1 MGAFDPDALECLAAV
16 VEEGSFERAAQRQ
29 LISQSAVSQRLLGL
43 DAQIGV
49 ALVVRS
55 RPVKLT
61 TAGQLLLKHV
71 KQLRVLRAD
80 FGRDLRTLVPGA
92 MRRAFD
98 EERIS
103 IGVNADCLATWVL
116 PALRDLAHYRLPL
129 EVIADD
135 HTLTHQWLREGLVQG
150 CVTTQAQALKG
161 CKVVALG
168 QMDYV
173 AVAQK
178 AYAALHC
185 PRGLGRDNFR
195 EIPFV
200 AFNRRDDT
208 QAQFVAAALGLPQ
221 VKLNQLFV
229 PSAEGRLDAVLDG
242 WGAGVFPR
250 VLAQRM
256 LREGRLCDIAPGASW
271 AVPMYWHCWTLESE
285 VLDRLT
291 AGLVHA
297 AEDLMSA
304 APLAA

>member
-29 LISQSAVSQRLLGL
+29 LISQSAVSQRLMGL
-43 DAQIGV
+43 EAQIGV

-80 FGRDLRTLVPGA
+80 FGRDLRTLAPGA
-92 MRRAFD
+92 TRRAFD

-103 IGVNADCLATWVL
+103 IAVNADCLATWAL
-116 PALRDLAHYRLPL
+116 PALRELAHHGHPL
-129 EVIADD
+129 EVITDD

-173 AVAQK
+173 AVAQR
-178 AYAALHC
+178 AYADLHC
-185 PRGLGRDNFR
+185 PQGLGMDNFR

-200 AFNRRDDT
+200 AFNRKDDT
-208 QAQFVAAALGLPQ
+208 QAQFVASALGLPQ
-221 VKLNQLFV
+221 VRLNQLFV
-229 PSAEGRLDAVLDG
+229 PSAEGRLEAVLDG

-250 VLAQRM
+250 LLAQRL
-256 LREGRLCDIAPGASW
+256 LRDGRLCDIAPGTSC
-271 AVPMYWHCWTLESE
+271 AVPMYWHCWKLESE

-291 AGLVHA
+291 AALVRA
-297 AEDLMSA
+297 SGCKLSSV
-304 APLAA
+304 PLAA

>member
-29 LISQSAVSQRLLGL
+29 LISQSAVSQRLMGL
-43 DAQIGV
+43 EAQIGV

-55 RPVKLT
+55 RPVKLA

-80 FGRDLRTLVPGA
+80 FGRDLRTLVPGST
-92 MRRAFD
+92 RRAFD
-98 EERIS
+98 DERIS
-103 IGVNADCLATWVL
+103 IAVNADCLATWVL
-116 PALRDLAHYRLPL
+116 PALRELAHHGHPL
-129 EVIADD
+129 EIIADD

-150 CVTTQAQALKG
+150 CVTTQAQGLKG
-161 CKVVALG
+161 CKVVAVG

-173 AVAQK
+173 AVAQR
-178 AYAALHC
+178 AYTGRHC
-185 PRGLGRDNFR
+185 PRGLGMDNFR

-200 AFNRRDDT
+200 AFNRKDDT

-221 VKLNQLFV
+221 VRLNQLFV
-229 PSAEGRLDAVLDG
+229 PSAEGRLEAVLDG

-250 VLAQRM
+250 LLVQGM
-256 LREGRLCDIAPGASW
+256 LREGRLCDIAPGTSR

-285 VLDRLT
+285 VLDHLT
-291 AGLVHA
+291 AALVRA
-297 AEDLMSA
+297 AQNHMSVE
-304 APLAA
+304 PLAA